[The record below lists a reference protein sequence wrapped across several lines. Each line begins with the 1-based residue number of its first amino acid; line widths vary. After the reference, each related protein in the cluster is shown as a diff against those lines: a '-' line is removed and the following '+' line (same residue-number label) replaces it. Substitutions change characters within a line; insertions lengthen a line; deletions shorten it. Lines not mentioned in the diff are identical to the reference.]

1 MNGANVKKM
10 YTNEILYSLM
20 KEIDKYNE
28 QNSAQK
34 MFQTPDGKVFIGFFY
49 LKTNLSK

>member
-1 MNGANVKKM
+1 MNGTNVKKM

-28 QNSAQK
+28 TNNVAQK
-34 MFQTPDGKVFIGFFY
+34 LFQTPDTKVPFELF
-49 LKTNLSK
+49 N